1 MRSVNFK
8 SRFVDHTD
16 CVLCC
21 VDTNGLVLFQLR
33 RDMDDKLKTERGELQ
48 AALESVRGGNSEAAV
63 SVLKKEKDAEQLK
76 REKKWEEKRKKYHR
90 EIEELK
96 QKLAEKE
103 GKMKETQDSLQRQ
116 SDTVLLEERNKLERM
131 TAKYQEDHDK
141 LKDELGGELT
151 RLRADYDEKIEDYE
165 QRLDRALADK
175 VEKMMA
181 LREEVEQEY
190 ADRMEELRTM
200 YKEEMNNQVQIA
212 EKEKERMQGL
222 ESSLQDSLR
231 LKRQEFEEI
240 KVKHDDAAAKVTDL
254 ERRLNNQTEEV
265 LRLTAELES
274 YEYE

>member
-1 MRSVNFK
+1 
-8 SRFVDHTD
+8 
-16 CVLCC
+16 
-21 VDTNGLVLFQLR
+21 
-33 RDMDDKLKTERGELQ
+33 MDEKLKTERGELQ
-48 AALESVRGGNSEAAV
+48 AALESVKGGNSEAAV

-96 QKLAEKE
+96 QKLVEKE
-103 GKMKETQDSLQRQ
+103 GKIKENQDSLQRQ

-141 LKDELGGELT
+141 LRDELGGELT

-190 ADRMEELRTM
+190 ADRMEELRNM

-240 KVKHDDAAAKVTDL
+240 KVKHDDAAAKVSDL

>member
-1 MRSVNFK
+1 MP
-8 SRFVDHTD
+8 
-16 CVLCC
+16 
-21 VDTNGLVLFQLR
+21 DTF
-33 RDMDDKLKTERGELQ
+33 
-48 AALESVRGGNSEAAV
+48 
-63 SVLKKEKDAEQLK
+63 
-76 REKKWEEKRKKYHR
+76 
-90 EIEELK
+90 
-96 QKLAEKE
+96 
-103 GKMKETQDSLQRQ
+103 
-116 SDTVLLEERNKLERM
+116 LLEERNKLERM
-131 TAKYQEDHDK
+131 TAKYQEEHDK

-175 VEKMMA
+175 VEKMME

-200 YKEEMNNQVQIA
+200 YKEEMNNQVMIA

-240 KVKHDDAAAKVTDL
+240 KVKHDDAAAKVSDL